1 MKKIL
6 IVEDEYI
13 IALVQ
18 VKFFQK
24 KGFEVLSVGS
34 GKAAIEAVKKFS
46 PDLIIMDIR
55 IEGDMDGIEAMIEIE
70 KFASIP
76 VIYCTGNSEEA
87 IIDRAR
93 KTNMKG
99 FLVKPINN
107 NELEEIINLL

>member
-18 VKFFQK
+18 VKFLQK
-24 KGFEVLSVGS
+24 KGFEVVTVGS
-34 GKAAIEAVKKFS
+34 GKAAINAVKDFS
-46 PDLIIMDIR
+46 PDLIVMDIR
-55 IEGDMDGIEAMIEIE
+55 IEGDMDGIETMIEIE

-76 VIYCTGNSEEA
+76 VVYCTGNSEEA

-107 NELEEIINLL
+107 TELEEIINLL